1 MNYPIEIGIPTIFDS
16 LFLFPIFST
25 IELSFRFRVE
35 RSTETFRD
43 EISRFVTFVTLV
55 ALSVTT
61 PFDPFFPTFIFR
73 LVATA
78 NQLAPTL
85 VVPPT
90 LATFDVA
97 YFIDWGW

>member
-61 PFDPFFPTFIFR
+61 PFDPFFPNFYISFSRHGKPACTYACG
-73 LVATA
+73 ATYA
-78 NQLAPTL
+78 G
-85 VVPPT
+85 
-90 LATFDVA
+90 DV
-97 YFIDWGW
+97 